1 MTAVDTLSPEDAAT
15 YARWFDCLADP
26 TRVRVLHAVATEP
39 AGIAIGELAERVGI
53 GQSTCSHHVAK
64 LAEVGFVCRRRRGT
78 ATVVT
83 VNDACCTGLPHA
95 ADVVM
100 GTLAVRPCCGVTPPP
115 NVRVRAMRA
124 RDFPA
129 VRRIYQAG
137 IDTGNATF
145 ETTVP
150 AREVLEQRWLP
161 GHRWVAELDGRVAGW
176 SALTAAS
183 QRDCY
188 RGVAETSIY
197 VDEAARGG
205 GVGTA
210 LLQRTVDAA
219 DSGGLWTLQ
228 TAIFPENR
236 PSLALH
242 RRVGF
247 RTVGVRERIGRVG
260 DRWRDTVLMERRRPD

>member
-1 MTAVDTLSPEDAAT
+1 MTGALAMEEAAT

-26 TRVRVLHAVATEP
+26 TRVRVLHAVAVAPEGLTVG
-39 AGIAIGELAERVGI
+39 ALAEQVGI

-64 LAEVGFVCRRRRGT
+64 LAEVGFVRRQRRGT

-100 GTLAVRPCCGVTPPP
+100 GMSQLAVGPCCASPEATGVAVRP
-115 NVRVRAMRA
+115 MRA

-137 IDTGNATF
+137 IDTGDATF
-145 ETTVP
+145 ETVVP
-150 AREVLEQRWLP
+150 DRESLERRWLP

-176 SALTAAS
+176 SALSPVSDRA
-183 QRDCY
+183 CY
-188 RGVAETSIY
+188 RGVAETSVY
-197 VDEAARGG
+197 VADAARGA

-210 LLQRTVDAA
+210 LLRRTVEAA
-219 DSGGLWTLQ
+219 DDDGLWTLQ

-242 RRVGF
+242 RRAGF
-247 RTVGVRERIGRVG
+247 RTVGVRERIGRLG
-260 DRWRDTVLMERRRPD
+260 DRWRDTVLMERRRPG